1 MNKEKLYR
9 RLYAPAEPLTDSFA
23 QIHSE
28 EAEAKTRAEALHPC
42 TTYRADVELL
52 RKGII
57 KKVGDED
64 GREADV
70 LEDDC

>member
-1 MNKEKLYR
+1 MNKEKLYKR
-9 RLYAPAEPLTDSFA
+9 FYAPVELPSDSFA
-23 QIHSE
+23 LIHSE
-28 EAEAKTRAEALHPC
+28 EAEAKARAEALHPC

-52 RKGII
+52 RKGVI